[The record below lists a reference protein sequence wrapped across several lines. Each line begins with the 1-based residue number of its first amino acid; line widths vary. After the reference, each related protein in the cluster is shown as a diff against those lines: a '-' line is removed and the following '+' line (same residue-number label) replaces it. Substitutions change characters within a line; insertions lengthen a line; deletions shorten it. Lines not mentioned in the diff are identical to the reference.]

1 MIAQEAPGLAERYT
15 SILRDYLREPS
26 EGALCTG
33 YEVARGALDGG
44 HGVLEMADIH
54 HRALRALWAEGRLD
68 HEVLMQAGEF
78 FTECLSPFEMS
89 HRGAREGTLALR
101 HLNEVLEGEVK
112 RIAHSLHDES
122 GQLLATIH
130 LALAELAE
138 DLPPASRERVA
149 GIERLL
155 RQIEA
160 GLRGLSHELR
170 PTMLDNLGL
179 LPALEF
185 IAEQVAKRAGFR
197 VSVDAYN
204 ERRLPSA
211 VETAL
216 YRIVQEALTNAA
228 KHAHADSVKIE
239 LRCTPRKVT
248 CSVRDDGVG
257 FVPRTEKEAHGLGL
271 LGIRERLN
279 ALGGT
284 LRLVSAPGEG
294 TTILADIPL
303 GG

>member
-1 MIAQEAPGLAERYT
+1 MIAAEAPGLAARYA
-15 SILRDYLREPS
+15 SMLRDYLREPG
-26 EGALCTG
+26 EGGLCAG
-33 YEVARGALDGG
+33 YEVARHALDAG
-44 HGVLEMADIH
+44 HGVLDMADIH
-54 HRALRALWAEGRLD
+54 HRALRALQAEGRLND
-68 HEVLMQAGEF
+68 LALMHAGEF

-138 DLPPASRERVA
+138 DLPPHAQERVA
-149 GIERLL
+149 DIERLL

-185 IAEQVAKRAGFR
+185 LAERIAKRAGFT
-197 VSVDAYN
+197 VSVEAEA
-204 ERRLPSA
+204 ERRLPPP

-228 KHAHADSVKIE
+228 KHARADSVKIE
-239 LRCTPRKVT
+239 LVCTPRKVT
-248 CSVRDDGVG
+248 CSIRDDGVG
-257 FVPRTEKEAHGLGL
+257 FVPSSESGVQGLGL

-284 LRLVSAPGEG
+284 LRLVSGPGQG

>member
-1 MIAQEAPGLAERYT
+1 VIAAAEPDLPGRYIQ
-15 SILRDYLREPS
+15 ILRDYLHEPG
-26 EGALCTG
+26 EGALCAG
-33 YEVARGALDGG
+33 YDVARQALDSG
-44 HGVLEMADIH
+44 HGVLEMAGIH
-54 HRALRALWAEGRLD
+54 HRALRELRVEGRLSD
-68 HEVLMQAGEF
+68 EVLVQAGGF

-112 RIAHSLHDES
+112 RIAHSLHDEA

-138 DLPPASRERVA
+138 ELPARARERIA
-149 GIERLL
+149 DIERLL

-185 IAEQVAKRAGFR
+185 LAEQVAKRAGFT
-197 VSVDAYN
+197 VSVEADR
-204 ERRLPSA
+204 ERRLPPA

-228 KHAHADSVKIE
+228 KHARAETVKIE
-239 LRCTPRKVT
+239 LICTPRKVS
-248 CSVRDDGVG
+248 CSIRDDGMG
-257 FVPRTEKEAHGLGL
+257 FVPHSDGAAQGLGL

-284 LRLVSAPGEG
+284 LRLVSGPGQG
-294 TTILADIPL
+294 TTILAEIPL